1 MLVLCEPYLCP
12 ALRHHGCSRCQA
24 GLRASRKAPPQALA
38 PFVSSAVSAGR
49 PQGEAWPLSF
59 DGTGLTAAA
68 LKGIAEELP
77 EQIALLKQLPKDI
90 TGTETWPTGTAELLS
105 TEEPPAASSCRPGR
119 LGALLGVGGRGPPR
133 APRIEAPSSFL
144 VSSREVPGR
153 LTPGTN

>member
-90 TGTETWPTGTAELLS
+90 AGNAAWPTGTAELLS
-105 TEEPPAASSCRPGR
+105 TEEAGRSMGKFLHKCPKLEKACRHVAARIPII
-119 LGALLGVGGRGPPR
+119 LLASAV
-133 APRIEAPSSFL
+133 
-144 VSSREVPGR
+144 
-153 LTPGTN
+153 